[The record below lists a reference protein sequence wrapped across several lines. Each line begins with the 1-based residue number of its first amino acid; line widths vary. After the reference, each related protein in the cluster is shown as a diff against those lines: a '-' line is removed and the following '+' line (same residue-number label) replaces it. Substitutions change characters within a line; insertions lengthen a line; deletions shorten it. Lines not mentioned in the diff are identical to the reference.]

1 MKFTLDE
8 FDTSLLTPE
17 QIENVKK
24 CEEFKRKYKETHE
37 LHYLNELMMI
47 VPHWAIKEEV
57 RRVSQIMYS

>member
-17 QIENVKK
+17 QIEDVKK
-24 CEEFKRKYKETHE
+24 CEELERKYEETHE

-47 VPHWAIKEEV
+47 VPYWAIKEEV
-57 RRVSQIMYS
+57 KKQI

>member
-8 FDTSLLTPE
+8 FDTSLL
-17 QIENVKK
+17 
-24 CEEFKRKYKETHE
+24 THE

-57 RRVSQIMYS
+57 KKKLI